1 MPQLAAASSRDRPS
15 KTSAIASIRRAA
27 LASRVRAASRRKSPA
42 DRSRRV
48 IATAMSASAPGQWR
62 SESRR
67 PPKRGHVRVIGQGAW
82 YENMTDLRI
91 GTDGD
96 DVFTVGADRAVSF
109 GGAGDDSLTG
119 GAENDVLYG
128 EDGDDT
134 LVGNAGADVLDAGNG
149 DDSVNTG
156 TGDDVVVAGDG
167 DDTVVGMAGSDLVLA
182 GAAMT
187 SLPGTIRQGT
197 RF

>member
-1 MPQLAAASSRDRPS
+1 MPQLPAASSRDRPS

-82 YENMTDLRI
+82 YNALYAYE
-91 GTDGD
+91 
-96 DVFTVGADRAVSF
+96 AK
-109 GGAGDDSLTG
+109 AGVRFESGLL
-119 GAENDVLYG
+119 A
-128 EDGDDT
+128 
-134 LVGNAGADVLDAGNG
+134 
-149 DDSVNTG
+149 
-156 TGDDVVVAGDG
+156 TGDMDIGL
-167 DDTVVGMAGSDLVLA
+167 DTRRSLA
-182 GAAMT
+182 LAAKAMPRGL
-187 SLPGTIRQGT
+187 LPLLQAVD
-197 RF
+197 

>member
-82 YENMTDLRI
+82 YHISGHHLPGGVDVGTFWVIGYIPYYLLRGVLNRGPTAIAANQSLLYHRHITLLDIMLARDLLE
-91 GTDGD
+91 
-96 DVFTVGADRAVSF
+96 
-109 GGAGDDSLTG
+109 GGAT
-119 GAENDVLYG
+119 
-128 EDGDDT
+128 
-134 LVGNAGADVLDAGNG
+134 AGAL
-149 DDSVNTG
+149 
-156 TGDDVVVAGDG
+156 
-167 DDTVVGMAGSDLVLA
+167 L
-182 GAAMT
+182 
-187 SLPGTIRQGT
+187 
-197 RF
+197 